1 MPAQPAS
8 DELLDFIVEAEAK
21 QNDGSYNCEVFTA
34 QIQAAIRDL
43 DNAKLASR
51 SALGQSA
58 SVDVDACQANLDRLL
73 AARRLCLDRK
83 AAVEAGATGDEAL
96 GMMPDRG
103 TKGHSFDF
111 SARRIE

>member
-1 MPAQPAS
+1 MPSQPAS
-8 DELLDFIVEAEAK
+8 DELLDFIVETEAK
-21 QNDGSYNCEVFTA
+21 QQDGTYNCEVFTS

-58 SVDVDACQANLDRLL
+58 SVDVEACQANLDRLM

-83 AAVEAGATGDEAL
+83 SAMEEGATEEEAM
-96 GMMPDRG
+96 GMEPDRG
-103 TKGHSFDF
+103 PRGHSFDF
-111 SARRIE
+111 SNRRIE